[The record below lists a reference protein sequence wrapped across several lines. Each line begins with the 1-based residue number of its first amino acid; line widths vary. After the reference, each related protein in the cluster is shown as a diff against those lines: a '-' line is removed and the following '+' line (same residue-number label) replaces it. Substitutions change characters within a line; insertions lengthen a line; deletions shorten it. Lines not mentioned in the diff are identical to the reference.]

1 MNCKHYKIKVE
12 GKVQGVWF
20 RKYTNDKAQSL
31 NLNGFVRNEPDGSV
45 YIEVESG
52 QEDKLN
58 EFIQWLYQ
66 GSPLSK
72 VDNVIILEESP
83 CQNFDGFVIQ
93 R

>member
-20 RKYTNDKAQSL
+20 RKHTQDKAQSL
-31 NLNGFVRNEPDGSV
+31 HLKGFVRNESDGTV
-45 YIEVESG
+45 YVEVETDD
-52 QEDKLN
+52 ETKLN
-58 EFIQWLYQ
+58 EFIQWLHQ

-72 VDNVIILEESP
+72 VENVDVLEEKS
-83 CQNFDGFVIQ
+83 CQNFDDFVIQ

>member
-72 VDNVIILEESP
+72 VDNVSIPEESP
-83 CQNFDGFVIQ
+83 CQNFDGFKIQ
-93 R
+93 L